1 MARPFIRSLE
11 IRRFGPVKEGRVEF
25 KPLTVFIGP
34 NSSGK
39 SLIAKLY
46 YALTRF
52 LMKPM
57 DFLGK
62 SVIRYALEYED
73 AVIPY
78 IAGGQEEAKRWIMDE
93 VRRDIVGIL
102 GDEISN
108 FENIYVETDKFNLR
122 LGTKNEIAFK
132 PVNKSDFKEYLKFVA
147 YYSGKEYLRDKNNLK
162 ILSYFYRIMSDEDVV
177 YVPEHRGYIFEF
189 MDILDLPSNAIL
201 YREFRK
207 VLRDSM
213 DYVARSKGSISAF
226 AYQILNIADVKVSYS
241 PKLRRWV
248 FKYGR
253 KKLSRSSLSSGLK
266 QLLPFYYLFAYLPKG
281 TMFIVEE
288 PELSLHPGA
297 QKELMEFIAFL
308 VREGYKFII
317 TTHSDYIISILNHLI
332 LRNTAGRLDR
342 PNIPPEKVGVYL
354 FEKSGKRSVIKD
366 LEVMEDGVS
375 EDEFT
380 DILVE
385 LHNETIDMMEEI
397 EELKST
403 KEHER

>member
-1 MARPFIRSLE
+1 MAHPFIRSLE

-39 SLIAKLY
+39 SLVAKLY

-52 LMKPM
+52 VMKPM
-57 DFLGK
+57 DFFGK
-62 SVIRYALEYED
+62 SIIRYALEYED

-78 IAGGQEEAKRWIMDE
+78 IAGGQEEAKRWILDE
-93 VRRDIVGIL
+93 VRRDIVSIL
-102 GDEISN
+102 GEEISN
-108 FENIYVETDKFNLR
+108 FENVNVKTDKFNLR
-122 LGTKNEIAFK
+122 LGAEDEIVFK
-132 PVNKSDFKEYLKFVA
+132 PVNKEDFKEYLKFVA
-147 YYSGKEYLRDKNNLK
+147 YYSGKEYIRNKDNLK
-162 ILSYFYRIMSDEDVV
+162 ILLYFYRIMSDEDVV

-189 MDILDLPSNAIL
+189 MDILDLPSNAVL

-207 VLRDSM
+207 VLRDAM
-213 DYVARSKGSISAF
+213 DYVAKSKGTIPAF
-226 AYQILNIADVKVSYS
+226 AYQILNIGDIKVSYS
-241 PKLRRWV
+241 QKLRRWV

-253 KKLSRSSLSSGLK
+253 KRLSRSALSSGLK

-342 PNIPPEKVGVYL
+342 PNIPLEKVGVYL
-354 FEKSGKRSVIKD
+354 FEKIGKHSVIKE
-366 LEVMEDGVS
+366 LEVKEDGVS

-403 KEHER
+403 KEHEQ